1 MSAAAPRKLGLAMAT
16 MLVAGNMIG
25 TGVFLLPANL
35 ATVGSISLFGWI
47 VATTGAVALGL
58 VFARLGQLDPQPGG
72 PYAYARDTFGP
83 YIGFASNYSYWFGN
97 WIGNI
102 AIALVVTGYL
112 SRLVPG
118 LDGPYARVLFTLL
131 VIWVLTLANARGARW
146 VGALEAWTLS
156 LALIPILFIA
166 VAGWWWFDPA
176 LFRAGWN
183 VSGLGDFDAISR
195 SASIAL
201 WAFMGVESA
210 SVSAGVIDNPRR
222 NIPLATLLGLAVSAV
237 VYVACSTVIMGMLPM
252 ETLKNSS
259 APFAEAGR
267 IMIGE
272 WGVWIVGLCA
282 VLKSVGALGGWMLLV
297 GQSAQAAAKDGLF
310 PRVFGRLNRH
320 GMPGA
325 GLIIVAVLM
334 SAVLL
339 VTVSP
344 TLAGQ
349 FDQLTNIAVLLTI
362 PPYLFSAVTLWR
374 VSLDRGECG
383 GLRWGSFLA
392 GGAATV
398 YCLWALIGAEPSLLA
413 HAVVLLLLS
422 APLYPFFMQRVR
434 TVVQPRPPADD
445 GVSP

>member
-1 MSAAAPRKLGLAMAT
+1 MSAATPRKMGLTMAT

-35 ATVGSISLFGWI
+35 ATVGSISVFGWV
-47 VATTGAVALGL
+47 VATTGAIALGI

-83 YIGFASNYSYWFGN
+83 FVGFASNYSYWFGN
-97 WIGNI
+97 WIGNV
-102 AIALVVTGYL
+102 AIALVVTGYM
-112 SRLVPG
+112 SQMVPG
-118 LDGPYARVLFTLL
+118 LEGLGARLAFTLV
-131 VIWVLTLANARGARW
+131 VIWGLTLANVRGARW

-156 LALIPILFIA
+156 LALVPIVFIA
-166 VAGWWWFDPA
+166 VAGWWWFDPE

-183 VSGLGDFDAISR
+183 VSGMGEFDAVSR

-222 NIPLATLLGLAVSAV
+222 NIPLATLLGLALAAV
-237 VYVACSTVIMGMLPM
+237 VYIACSTVIMGMLPM
-252 ETLKNSS
+252 RALQTSS

-267 IMIGE
+267 IMIGD
-272 WGVWIVGLCA
+272 WGVWLIGLCA
-282 VLKSVGALGGWMLLV
+282 VLKSTGSLGGWMLLV

-310 PRVFGRLNRH
+310 PSLFGRINRH
-320 GMPGA
+320 GMPGV

-339 VTVSP
+339 VTASP
-344 TLAGQ
+344 TLAAQ

-362 PPYLFSAVTLWR
+362 PPYLFSSVTLWR
-374 VSLDRGECG
+374 MSMERGEHG
-383 GLRWGSFLA
+383 PVRWGSFIA
-392 GGAATV
+392 GGVAMI
-398 YCLWALIGAEPSLLA
+398 YCMWALLGAEPSQLA
-413 HAVVLLLLS
+413 HAVVFLLLC
-422 APLYPFFMQRVR
+422 APLFPFVMRRVK
-434 TVVQPRPPADD
+434 
-445 GVSP
+445 G

>member
-1 MSAAAPRKLGLAMAT
+1 MSAPATRKMGLTMAT

-35 ATVGSISLFGWI
+35 ATVGSISVFGWI

-112 SRLVPG
+112 SKLVPG
-118 LDGPYARVLFTLL
+118 LDGPYARIVFTLV
-131 VIWVLTLANARGARW
+131 VIWALTVANARGARW

-166 VAGWWWFDPA
+166 FAGWWWFDPA
-176 LFRAGWN
+176 LFKAGWN
-183 VSGLGDFDAISR
+183 VSGMGDFDAVSR

-210 SVSAGVIDNPRR
+210 AVSAGVIDNPRR
-222 NIPLATLLGLAVSAV
+222 NIPLATLMGLALSAV
-237 VYVACSTVIMGMLPM
+237 VYVCCSTVIMGLLPM
-252 ETLKNSS
+252 QELKTSS
-259 APFAEAGR
+259 APFAEAAR
-267 IMIGE
+267 VMIGE
-272 WGVWIVGLCA
+272 WGVWIIGVCA

-297 GQSAQAAAKDGLF
+297 GQSAEAAARDGLF
-310 PRVFGRLNRH
+310 PQVFARINRH
-320 GMPGA
+320 GMPGQ
-325 GLIIVAVLM
+325 GLYIVAALM
-334 SAVLL
+334 SLVLL
-339 VTVSP
+339 ATVSP

-349 FDQLTNIAVLLTI
+349 FDTLTNIAVLLTI

-374 VSLDRGECG
+374 VSIERGETG
-383 GLRWGSFLA
+383 GVRTGSFIA
-392 GGAATV
+392 GLVATV
-398 YCLWALIGAEPSLLA
+398 YCLWALVGAEPTLLA
-413 HAVVLLLLS
+413 HAVVLLLIS
-422 APLYPFFMQRVR
+422 APLYPFFMRRARDVERQYRE
-434 TVVQPRPPADD
+434 PGD
-445 GVSP
+445 GA